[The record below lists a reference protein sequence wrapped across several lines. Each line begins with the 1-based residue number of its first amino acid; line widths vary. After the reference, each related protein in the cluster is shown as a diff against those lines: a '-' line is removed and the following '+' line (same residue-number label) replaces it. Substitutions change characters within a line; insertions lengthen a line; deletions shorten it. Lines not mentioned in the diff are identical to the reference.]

1 MHFSTIDLIIFST
14 YVMGIILLGLWV
26 SRSKKNH
33 TKDSQDYFLAGRNLP
48 WWAIGSSLIAANI
61 SAEQFIGMS
70 GSGYAI
76 GLAIASY
83 EWMAAATLLVIA
95 KFFLPIYIKKGIYT
109 MPGFLEQRYD
119 KRVRTSLAIFWTLLI
134 VFVNLTTV
142 LYLAS
147 LALGSVI
154 NIPFGWAVAGLTA
167 FAAIYSLYG
176 GMQAVAWT
184 DVIQVTV
191 LVIGG
196 LITSFLALQF
206 LGNGEGILNG
216 LQKLIADVPHK
227 FDMILNQDHVNYKE
241 LPGLTV
247 LLGGLWIANLYY
259 WGCNQYIIQ
268 GSLAAKNLGEAQ
280 KGLVFAAYL
289 KMLLPLIVVI
299 PGIAAFALQAD
310 IAKPDQAYPWVINKF
325 VPIGL
330 KGLGLAAL
338 VAAAASSLSAM
349 ANSVSTI
356 FTMDIYKVWIKKEAS
371 ETNLVNTGRLAAGV
385 AFIIAIFIAPMLQNL
400 SQAFQFIQKYT
411 GFVSPGVFAIF
422 LFGLFWKK
430 TTSNSALLAAII
442 TIPMSAII
450 DWQFPSIPF
459 LDQMGICFL
468 IISGLIVAV
477 SYFEGKGS
485 DDPKA
490 VQLTSIDFSTS
501 KSFNLG
507 ALGVIILLIILYWRF
522 W

>member
-1 MHFSTIDLIIFST
+1 MNISTIDLIVFGL
-14 YVMGIILLGLWV
+14 YVLGIISLGLWV
-26 SRSKKNH
+26 SRSKKGH

-70 GSGYAI
+70 GSGFAI

-83 EWMAAATLLVIA
+83 EWMAAATLLIVA

-147 LALGSVI
+147 LALGGVM
-154 NIPFGWAVAGLTA
+154 NIPFGWAVAGLAA

-196 LITSFLALQF
+196 LITSYLALTH
-206 LGNGEGILNG
+206 LGAGNGLMQGIN
-216 LQKLIADVPHK
+216 QLIADVPEK
-227 FDMILNQDHVNYKE
+227 FQMILSKDNPNYKE

-268 GSLAAKNLGEAQ
+268 GSLAAKNIGEAQ

-299 PGIAAFALQAD
+299 PGIVAYSMHAD
-310 IAKPDQAYPWVINKF
+310 LAKPDEAYPWVMNRF
-325 VPIGL
+325 VPIGI
-330 KGLGLAAL
+330 KGLALAAL

-356 FTMDIYKVWIKKEAS
+356 FTMDIYKPWINKNAS
-371 ETNLVNTGRLAAGV
+371 EANLVKTGRLAAGT
-385 AFIIAIFIAPMLQNL
+385 AFIIAILIAPLLQNL

-422 LFGLFWKK
+422 LFGLFWKR
-430 TTSNSALLAAII
+430 TTANAALMAAII
-442 TIPMSAII
+442 TIPLSAFI
-450 DWQFPSIPF
+450 DKAFPTIPF

-468 IISGLIVAV
+468 IISGLIIAFSMIESKV
-477 SYFEGKGS
+477 
-485 DDPKA
+485 DNPKA
-490 VQLTSIDFSTS
+490 VDLSSIDFKTS
-501 KSFNLG
+501 RSFNIG
-507 ALGVIILLIILYWRF
+507 AVGVIILLIILYWRF

>member
-1 MHFSTIDLIIFST
+1 MNFSGIDLFIFGF
-14 YVMGIILLGLWV
+14 YVLGIIALGLWV
-26 SRSKKNH
+26 SRSKKGH
-33 TKDSQDYFLAGRNLP
+33 TKDSKDYFLAGKTLP

-83 EWMAAATLLVIA
+83 EWMAALTLIIVA

-119 KRVRTSLAIFWTLLI
+119 KRVKTSLAIFWTLLI
-134 VFVNLTTV
+134 VFVNLTSV

-147 LALGSVI
+147 LALGTVMQ
-154 NIPFGWAVAGLTA
+154 IPFGYAVLGLAA

-196 LITSFLALQF
+196 LITSILALNYIGGDQGF
-206 LGNGEGILNG
+206 IAGFS
-216 LQKLIADVPHK
+216 KLLAQAPQK
-227 FDMILNQDHVNYKE
+227 FDMILSADHANYKE

-268 GSLAAKNLGEAQ
+268 GSLAAKNLEEAQ
-280 KGLVFAAYL
+280 RGLVFAAYL

-299 PGIAAFALQAD
+299 PGIVAFAMNAE
-310 IAKPDQAYPWVINKF
+310 IGKPDEAYPWVMGRF

-330 KGLGLAAL
+330 KGLSLAAL

-356 FTMDIYKVWIKKEAS
+356 FTMDIYKPWFKPQAT
-371 ETNLVNTGRLAAGV
+371 ETHLVKTGRLAAGI
-385 AFIIAIFIAPMLQNL
+385 AFLIAIVIAPSLQSL
-400 SQAFQFIQKYT
+400 GQAFQFIQKYT

-422 LFGLFWKK
+422 LFGLFWKR
-430 TTSNSALLAAII
+430 TTSTAALLAAIL
-442 TIPMSAII
+442 TIPLSAWL
-450 DWQFPSIPF
+450 DFAFPQIPF

-468 IISGLIVAV
+468 IISALMIGV
-477 SYFEGKGS
+477 SLYQTKES
-485 DDPKA
+485 DPKA
-490 VQLTSIDFSTS
+490 VDLGQIEFSTS
-501 KSFNLG
+501 RAFNI
-507 ALGVIILLIILYWRF
+507 AAAGVVLLLIFLYARF